1 VPILGDQADRSDMF
15 FRRSPQSQGPVPLL
29 STIDCGQRDIAI
41 IAESSVCGV
50 RPGNLLAEE
59 LHHLP
64 LGKEALGLLGIGEL
78 ERLEQESLGL
88 KRGDHYHQDNN
99 GCSLDRASSQKGAET
114 NRERQTSIPWG
125 AEMGKLTGKVA
136 VVTGASKGIGARI
149 AQELAAQ
156 GASVVVNYASSKEG
170 ADKVVADI
178 TKAGGK
184 AIAVGGSV
192 SKAEE
197 IDKLF
202 AETRKA
208 FGKLDILVNNA
219 GVYAFAPLEQI
230 TEEDITRMY
239 ATNVKGLLLATKA
252 GVALFPQEG
261 GTVINIG
268 SVSSEQTP
276 PMSVVYS
283 GTKGAVD
290 VITRVLAKELG
301 PKKIRVNSVNPG
313 PVATEGFKSSGVEG
327 SDFEKQMVQST
338 PLGRVGTPED
348 IASVVAFLASE
359 DAHWVTGSLIQV
371 AGGMR

>member
-1 VPILGDQADRSDMF
+1 
-15 FRRSPQSQGPVPLL
+15 
-29 STIDCGQRDIAI
+29 
-41 IAESSVCGV
+41 
-50 RPGNLLAEE
+50 
-59 LHHLP
+59 
-64 LGKEALGLLGIGEL
+64 
-78 ERLEQESLGL
+78 
-88 KRGDHYHQDNN
+88 
-99 GCSLDRASSQKGAET
+99 
-114 NRERQTSIPWG
+114 
-125 AEMGKLTGKVA
+125 MGKLTGKVA

-192 SKAEE
+192 AKSEE

-230 TEEDITRMY
+230 TEEDITWMY

-268 SVSSEQTP
+268 SVASEQTP

-283 GTKGAVD
+283 ATKSAVD
-290 VITRVLAKELG
+290 AITRVLAKELG

-338 PLGRVGTPED
+338 PLGPRRHPRRHRVGSRLSRLRRCALGYRI
-348 IASVVAFLASE
+348 IAPGSGRHALSLSCGSCCLAGDEAEALVVCHAFERGQLLLREGFVPGSVF
-359 DAHWVTGSLIQV
+359 
-371 AGGMR
+371 

>member
-1 VPILGDQADRSDMF
+1 
-15 FRRSPQSQGPVPLL
+15 
-29 STIDCGQRDIAI
+29 
-41 IAESSVCGV
+41 
-50 RPGNLLAEE
+50 
-59 LHHLP
+59 
-64 LGKEALGLLGIGEL
+64 
-78 ERLEQESLGL
+78 
-88 KRGDHYHQDNN
+88 
-99 GCSLDRASSQKGAET
+99 
-114 NRERQTSIPWG
+114 
-125 AEMGKLTGKVA
+125 MGKLTGKVA

-192 SKAEE
+192 AKSEE

-239 ATNVKGLLLATKA
+239 ATNVKGLLLVTKA

-261 GTVINIG
+261 GTRYQYRLGCQRADAAHVG
-268 SVSSEQTP
+268 GVQRHQECGRCD
-276 PMSVVYS
+276 YACA
-283 GTKGAVD
+283 GEGARPKED
-290 VITRVLAKELG
+290 SCELG
-301 PKKIRVNSVNPG
+301 EPRPRRN
-313 PVATEGFKSSGVEG
+313 
-327 SDFEKQMVQST
+327 
-338 PLGRVGTPED
+338 
-348 IASVVAFLASE
+348 
-359 DAHWVTGSLIQV
+359 
-371 AGGMR
+371 